1 MAGERKIDKLIIAIL
16 QSGDYEA
23 VVSLLNKRN
32 ICATKI
38 SSSGGFLKK
47 ENVTIMMGIEA
58 ERLEEAI
65 DILRRKA
72 GKRKQT
78 QYTTLIASA
87 IYRCPEAAMT
97 FPVEME
103 AGGVTI
109 FVMDVSQYK
118 TF

>member
-1 MAGERKIDKLIIAIL
+1 MAGEKKIDKLIIAIL

-23 VVSLLNKRN
+23 VVAQLNKQN
-32 ICATKI
+32 ISVTKI

-47 ENVTIMMGIEA
+47 ENVTIMMGIE
-58 ERLEEAI
+58 EEQLENAI
-65 DILRRKA
+65 GILRTKA

-78 QYTTLIASA
+78 QYTTLISTT

-97 FPVEME
+97 FPIETEV
-103 AGGVTI
+103 GGVNI
-109 FVMDVSQYK
+109 FVMDVDAYK